1 MNRLFGTHYAVKLD
15 VFEGPMDLLVHLVI
29 KNDMDILDIP
39 IAIITEQYMAYL
51 EMLQNLDIEFA
62 GDFLLMA
69 STLTHIKSRMLLP
82 PSGGEEDEDPRMEI
96 ARPLL
101 EYLRMKRASEWLG
114 KQEMLGTATFVR
126 QEPEPLPA
134 VPPRDDL
141 PMEADLMDLVN
152 AFKELMAG
160 RYRDHAVDFSTEKL
174 SVRQRIEE
182 VAERL
187 SRKGSLLFTDLFHP
201 RESKQELVVTFLA
214 VLEMAKQGR
223 LRIMQHVQSGIIR
236 IFAPIPEAPA
246 HEETAPHALPHP

>member
-1 MNRLFGTHYAVKLD
+1 MNRLFGTRYAVKLD

-51 EMLQNLDIEFA
+51 EMLQSLDIEFA

-114 KQEMLGTATFVR
+114 DREMLGTATFVR
-126 QEPEPLPA
+126 QEREPAPEAPA
-134 VPPRDDL
+134 GEDR

-152 AFKELMAG
+152 AFRELMAG

-182 VAERL
+182 VAQRL
-187 SRKGSLLFTDLFHP
+187 ARKGSILFTDLFHP
-201 RESKQELVVTFLA
+201 KESKAELVVTFLA
-214 VLEMAKQGR
+214 ILEMAKQGR

-236 IFAPIPEAPA
+236 IFAPMPGSPA
-246 HEETAPHALPHP
+246 HEETALHAPAHP